1 MAPQTEVQAAPRHH
15 VPVLRKALAGVVLIA
30 AAALALK
37 LVIGFVIAI
46 FWVVVAVVLAAAVL
60 WALKTLL
67 W

>member
-1 MAPQTEVQAAPRHH
+1 MQSEVEAPRHH
-15 VPVLRKALAGVVLIA
+15 VPVLRRVFAGAVLIIA
-30 AAALALK
+30 VALALK

-46 FWVVVAVVLAAAVL
+46 FWVVLGVAVAIAVL

>member
-1 MAPQTEVQAAPRHH
+1 MSPRTEVEAAPRHH
-15 VPVLRKALAGVVLIA
+15 VPILRKALAGVVLIVA
-30 AAALALK
+30 VALALK

-46 FWVVVAVVLAAAVL
+46 FWVVVAVALAVAVL